1 MITCFIG
8 NRRYASIMTSIEI
21 SCPVYPSEDPEKV
34 RTAILKVF
42 PDAQLETTDEN
53 ITGTTE
59 SIERFSKQI
68 RKQKILDTTRSV
80 MIRGKRG
87 DRTRFFLNKQV
98 AFVGKISFCEEK
110 TILGTIK
117 VLVIDDDI
125 DALIDRV
132 APVTVDGEEVI
143 L

>member
-1 MITCFIG
+1 MP
-8 NRRYASIMTSIEI
+8 SIEI
-21 SCPVYPSEDPEKV
+21 SCPIYPSEDPEKV
-34 RTAILKVF
+34 REAILKVF
-42 PDAQLETTDEN
+42 PDANLEMSEEI
-53 ITGTTE
+53 ITGTAG

-80 MIRGKRG
+80 LIHGKRG

-117 VLVIDDDI
+117 VVITDDDL
-125 DALIDRV
+125 DDLIDKV

>member
-1 MITCFIG
+1 MP
-8 NRRYASIMTSIEI
+8 SIEI
-21 SCPVYPSEDPEKV
+21 SCPIYPSEDPEKV
-34 RTAILKVF
+34 REAILKVF
-42 PDAQLETTDEN
+42 PDADLEMSEDD
-53 ITGTTE
+53 ITGTAG

-80 MIRGKRG
+80 LIHGKRG

-117 VLVIDDDI
+117 VVITDDDL
-125 DALIDRV
+125 DDLIDKV